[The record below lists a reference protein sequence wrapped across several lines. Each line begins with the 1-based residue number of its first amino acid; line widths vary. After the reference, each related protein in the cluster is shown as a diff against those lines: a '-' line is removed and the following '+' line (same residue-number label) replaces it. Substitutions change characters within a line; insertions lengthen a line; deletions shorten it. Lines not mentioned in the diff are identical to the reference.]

1 MTLRDDHDAA
11 KLLQGLGDLYLRVGQ
26 GPRALVL
33 LLLAVQLNPD
43 DPVLLAR
50 LAAAFTANGDGERAL
65 HTLDRLR
72 GLQGESVALLLLRSR
87 ALWST
92 GQHGEAR
99 ACFARYRALRQE
111 RDA

>member
-1 MTLRDDHDAA
+1 MMLRDDHDAA

-43 DPVLLAR
+43 DQRLLAR
-50 LAAAFTANGDGERAL
+50 LAAAFTANGDGQRAL
-65 HTLDRLR
+65 QTLDRLH
-72 GLQGESVALLLLRSR
+72 GLQGESAAWLLLRSR
-87 ALWST
+87 ALWSA

-99 ACFARYRALRQE
+99 SCFARYRALRQE
-111 RDA
+111 GAA

>member
-1 MTLRDDHDAA
+1 MMLRDDHDAA

-50 LAAAFTANGDGERAL
+50 LAAAFTANGDGQRAL
-65 HTLDRLR
+65 QTLDRLH
-72 GLQGESVALLLLRSR
+72 GLQGESAAWLLLRSR
-87 ALWST
+87 ALWSA

-111 RDA
+111 GAA

>member
-1 MTLRDDHDAA
+1 MMLRDDHDAA
-11 KLLQGLGDLYLRVGQ
+11 RLLQGLGDLYLRVGQ

-50 LAAAFTANGDGERAL
+50 LAAAFTANGDGQRAL
-65 HTLDRLR
+65 HTLDRLH
-72 GLQGESVALLLLRSR
+72 GLQGESAAWLLLRSR
-87 ALWST
+87 ALWSA

-99 ACFARYRALRQE
+99 ASFARYRALRQE
-111 RDA
+111 REA

>member
-1 MTLRDDHDAA
+1 MMLRDDHDAA

-43 DPVLLAR
+43 DPRLLAR
-50 LAAAFTANGDGERAL
+50 LAAAFTANGDGQRAL
-65 HTLDRLR
+65 QTLDRLH
-72 GLQGESVALLLLRSR
+72 GLQGESAAWLLLRSR
-87 ALWST
+87 ALWSA

-99 ACFARYRALRQE
+99 TCFARYRALCLE
-111 RDA
+111 DAA